1 MDTDSSKVEK
11 ITPAPISLIM
21 PPEIALAGRMA
32 MTAEEAMA
40 MDEEDKKKAHY
51 KNVAFCVPIKA
62 NEDDEEPEAK
72 SSSSE
77 ISSLA
82 SDVVAS
88 DKHLISTTVSN
99 DSGGE
104 DDKEEGD
111 KSSDEGDNAE
121 EEEEKDEAPM
131 DQGRVVW
138 DPTACRL
145 PDLSPPSRGP
155 PSFTIINT
163 RSPLSIDRDMEKQRQ
178 EMRANVHAKMEEYVK
193 RHFPP
198 NNTEDGDDA
207 GVKDEEAA
215 ENIHDPPKLDTIN
228 EGQDEDSYTRTNE
241 TKENDYGRIPYYMAR
256 RRAGYR
262 PRSQRP
268 RLVLRRSLLP
278 GWEPLPPRPAKT
290 EEGNPAETGEV
301 NPAET
306 HDGNSAETEEVNP
319 VETEEVNP
327 AETKEV
333 NPRQET
339 QERPRLV
346 LRRSLL
352 PGWEPLPPRP
362 AKTEEG
368 NSAETEEGNSS
379 ETEEGNSAKTEKVNP
394 AETEEVNPAEMQKV
408 NPRQETQKVNSRQET
423 QEKESFVMA
432 FGRSITNRVLSSVLQ
447 KESSS

>member
-111 KSSDEGDNAE
+111 KSSDEDDNAE

-138 DPTACRL
+138 
-145 PDLSPPSRGP
+145 
-155 PSFTIINT
+155 
-163 RSPLSIDRDMEKQRQ
+163 
-178 EMRANVHAKMEEYVK
+178 
-193 RHFPP
+193 
-198 NNTEDGDDA
+198 
-207 GVKDEEAA
+207 
-215 ENIHDPPKLDTIN
+215 DPPKLDTIN

-290 EEGNPAETGEV
+290 EEGNPAETEEG

-306 HDGNSAETEEVNP
+306 HDGNSAETEE
-319 VETEEVNP
+319 
-327 AETKEV
+327 
-333 NPRQET
+333 
-339 QERPRLV
+339 
-346 LRRSLL
+346 
-352 PGWEPLPPRP
+352 
-362 AKTEEG
+362 G
-368 NSAETEEGNSS
+368 NSAETEE
-379 ETEEGNSAKTEKVNP
+379 VNP
-394 AETEEVNPAEMQKV
+394 EETEEVNPEEMQKV
-408 NPRQETQKVNSRQET
+408 NPRQETQEVNSRQET
-423 QEKESFVMA
+423 QENIPHREGGSTWFDSMYAWNEKK
-432 FGRSITNRVLSSVLQ
+432 RINYKKRD
-447 KESSS
+447 